1 MESPLGPRPVTGGL
15 RPHRVLRPSRDRK
28 GNSRPFHDELPDEHE
43 GPPGPPKPPPPPA
56 EPRGT
61 RRPHA
66 DDEPG
71 HLLDL
76 EA

>member
-1 MESPLGPRPVTGGL
+1 MESPLAPKPVMPGL

-28 GNSRPFHDELPDEHE
+28 GKSRSFHDELADEQD
-43 GPPGPPKPPPPPA
+43 PAPSPPPA
-56 EPRGT
+56 PPPAKPKRPPRDRAG
-61 RRPHA
+61 
-66 DDEPG
+66 DGSG